1 MRTRLTTA
9 LLAALLLA
17 VTAAAEPGPTLL
29 IRDDGPG
36 GLRGLDDLKAA
47 VAGDGLAAEMW
58 AKIKQAADDDLDAPV
73 LTPASVLP
81 DRNQSHVDRRNP
93 NAGLIN
99 KIGRRVERAALAF
112 LVTDDRRYLDSAW
125 RQIAV
130 LFDDAHWPD
139 WRDLAHRDEGNGG
152 VDLRTGDLAAPLG
165 LCYDWL
171 RPHLTDGQ
179 RAEFL
184 AGVDRHVVAPYLAA
198 VDARAWWL
206 SAGSNWTTRIVGGVG
221 ILGLG
226 LGDDHPRAGELVA
239 VADRVMFAYADGL
252 GDDGSFNESPGYVN
266 SLGAPA
272 RYYLVRHYADPD
284 GPGLDALR
292 RLRGTTRWAAS
303 ILLPGETSR
312 RLPAFGDTETDKTLG
327 GGFAGAVA
335 LATGDGVAQWLF
347 LAGTRD
353 ALDRLPPGRIDPED
367 LLGFDARVEPT
378 PPGETLPPA
387 VAYRDQGG
395 LIVSRTNWDLSAK
408 SDAVVVYAKSG
419 RERDHDQDDAGQ
431 LCVDVGTT
439 RLVRDVGNDFTYP
452 ADYFGENRRRYYAA
466 AARGHNVLTFGDAV
480 DGGMTPDGRGELTA
494 FDATEDAVAFAFD
507 LTGAYA
513 GGRRVTRRVLHVLPN
528 VVAVLDEATL
538 PRIEPVTVRWHT
550 ADLPELR
557 GNFFSFSADGIS
569 VTGHVLAL
577 DGPPPTLAAD
587 RHAWTLGFDVGRD
600 ERPLPENA
608 EPFVALTAEADRVR
622 WLTLFTIRRPGNPE
636 PQVERDGDA
645 FRVTTPAASLTI
657 RVLDGDLM
665 RGD

>member
-17 VTAAAEPGPTLL
+17 VNATAGPTLL

-36 GLRGLDDLKAA
+36 GLRGLNDLKAA

-58 AKIKQAADDDLDAPV
+58 IKINQAADADLDAPV

-81 DRNQSHVDRRNP
+81 DRNPSHVDRRNP

-171 RPHLTDGQ
+171 RPHLSDAR

-184 AGVDRHVVAPYLAA
+184 AGVD
-198 VDARAWWL
+198 ARVIEPFLRSAEEGVWWL
-206 SAGSNWTTRIVGGVG
+206 EHGSNWTTRIVGGVG

-252 GDDGSFNESPGYVN
+252 GGDGSFNESPGYAN

-303 ILLPGETSR
+303 ILLPGETGR

-353 ALDRLPPGRIDPED
+353 ALDRLPAGRIDPEA

-395 LIVSRTNWDLSAK
+395 LMVSRTNWNLSAE

-419 RERDHDQDDAGQ
+419 REAMHDQDDAGQ

-439 RLVRDVGNDFTYP
+439 RLIRDVGNDFTYP
-452 ADYFGENRRRYYAA
+452 ADYFGVNRRRYYAA

-494 FDATEDAVAFAFD
+494 FAAGEDVVSFAFD
-507 LTGAYA
+507 LSAAYA
-513 GGRRVTRRVLHVLPN
+513 DGRRVTRRVLHVLPN

-538 PRIEPVTVRWHT
+538 PKVEPVTLRWHT
-550 ADLPELR
+550 ADSPGLQED
-557 GNFFSFSADGIS
+557 SFTFAADGIT

-587 RHAWTLGFDVGRD
+587 RHAWTPGFETGRD
-600 ERPLPENA
+600 DRPLPEHA

-622 WLTLFTIRRPGNPE
+622 WLTLFTIQRPGDPD
-636 PQVERDGDA
+636 PAVERPGDG
-645 FRVTTPAASLTI
+645 FRVVTPDGPLTI
-657 RVLDGDLM
+657 RAVGGEIVRD
-665 RGD
+665 